1 MPSMYSAPYN
11 VIDVNRTF
19 RLKQLP
25 IVEMGHLWMDTTA
38 YDVVKSKLNPSLS
51 RICHLISNVLQGRY
65 SQ

>member
-1 MPSMYSAPYN
+1 M
-11 VIDVNRTF
+11 IDVNRTF